1 VKIVLL
7 KPGDEDLL
15 RRAEAIFNPKAI
27 SHERAAML
35 LSEPSYV
42 MVVALGDGDAVMG
55 RIYAN
60 VLYRFEATDL
70 LLYEVD
76 VAEQHQR
83 KGAGRAMIDFLS
95 KLSAERGY
103 REMWVLT
110 ELDNEAGNALYK
122 SAGGHLENSPTN
134 MYVFPI
140 AKR

>member
-42 MVVALGDGDAVMG
+42 MVVALDDGDAVMG

-95 KLSAERGY
+95 RLSAERGY

>member
-15 RRAEAIFNPKAI
+15 RRTEAIFNPKAI

-42 MVVALGDGDAVMG
+42 MVVALDDGDAVMG

-140 AKR
+140 VKR

>member
-42 MVVALGDGDAVMG
+42 MVVALDDGDAVMG

-60 VLYRFEATDL
+60 VPYRFEATDL

-76 VAEQHQR
+76 LAEQHQR

>member
-1 VKIVLL
+1 MKVVLL
-7 KPGDEDLL
+7 KPGHEELL
-15 RRAEAIFNPKAI
+15 RRAEAIFNPMDI
-27 SHERAAML
+27 SIERAAML
-35 LSEPSYV
+35 LREPSYL
-42 MVVALGDGDAVMG
+42 MIAALDDNDAVLG

-60 VLYRFEATDL
+60 VLHRFEATDL

-76 VAEQHQR
+76 VDEEHQR
-83 KGAGRAMIDFLS
+83 KGVGRAMIDFLS

-110 ELDNEAGNALYK
+110 YLDNEAGNALYK
-122 SAGGHLENSPTN
+122 SAGGQLENSPAN

>member
-1 VKIVLL
+1 MKIVLL
-7 KPGDEDLL
+7 RPGDEDLL
-15 RRAEAIFNPKAI
+15 RRAEIIFNPKVI

-42 MVVALGDGDAVMG
+42 MVVALDDGDAVMG

-76 VAEQHQR
+76 VADEHQR

-122 SAGGHLENSPTN
+122 SAGGDLENSPAN

>member
-1 VKIVLL
+1 MKIVLL
-7 KPGDEDLL
+7 RPGDEDLL
-15 RRAEAIFNPKAI
+15 RRAEIIFNPKVI

-35 LSEPSYV
+35 LREPSYV
-42 MVVALGDGDAVMG
+42 MVVALDDGDAVMG

-76 VAEQHQR
+76 VAEDHQR

-122 SAGGHLENSPTN
+122 SAGGDLENSPAN

>member
-1 VKIVLL
+1 MKIVLL

-42 MVVALGDGDAVMG
+42 MVVALDDGDAVMG

-76 VAEQHQR
+76 VAEQHQP

>member
-1 VKIVLL
+1 MKIVLL

-42 MVVALGDGDAVMG
+42 MVVALDDGDAVMG

-110 ELDNEAGNALYK
+110 ELDNEAGNAPYK

>member
-1 VKIVLL
+1 MKVVLL
-7 KPGDEDLL
+7 KPGHEELL
-15 RRAEAIFNPKAI
+15 RRAEAIFNPMDI
-27 SHERAAML
+27 SIERAAML
-35 LSEPSYV
+35 LREPSYL
-42 MVVALGDGDAVMG
+42 MIAALDDNDAVLG

-60 VLYRFEATDL
+60 VLHRFEATDL

-76 VAEQHQR
+76 VDEEHQH
-83 KGAGRAMIDFLS
+83 KGVGRAMIDFLS

-110 ELDNEAGNALYK
+110 DLDNEAGNALYK
-122 SAGGHLENSPTN
+122 SAGGQLENSPAN

>member
-42 MVVALGDGDAVMG
+42 MVVALDDGDAVMG

-76 VAEQHQR
+76 VAEEHQR

-122 SAGGHLENSPTN
+122 SAGGDLENSPAN

>member
-1 VKIVLL
+1 MKIVLL

-42 MVVALGDGDAVMG
+42 MVVALDDGDAVMG

-122 SAGGHLENSPTN
+122 SAGGHLENSPTY

>member
-1 VKIVLL
+1 VKVVLL
-7 KPGDEDLL
+7 KPGHEELL
-15 RRAEAIFNPKAI
+15 RRAEAIFNPMDI
-27 SHERAAML
+27 SIERAAML
-35 LSEPSYV
+35 LREPSYL
-42 MVVALGDGDAVMG
+42 MTAALDDNDAVLG

-60 VLYRFEATDL
+60 VLHRCEATDL

-76 VAEQHQR
+76 VDEEHQR
-83 KGAGRAMIDFLS
+83 KGVGRAMIDFLS

-110 ELDNEAGNALYK
+110 DLDNEAGNALYK
-122 SAGGHLENSPTN
+122 SAGGQLENSPAN

>member
-1 VKIVLL
+1 MKVVLL
-7 KPGDEDLL
+7 KPGHEELL
-15 RRAEAIFNPKAI
+15 RRAEAIFNPMDI
-27 SHERAAML
+27 SIERAAML
-35 LSEPSYV
+35 LREPSYL
-42 MVVALGDGDAVMG
+42 MIAALDDNDAVLG

-60 VLYRFEATDL
+60 VLHRFEATDL

-76 VAEQHQR
+76 VDEEHQR
-83 KGAGRAMIDFLS
+83 KGVGRAMIDFLS

-110 ELDNEAGNALYK
+110 DLDNEAGNALYK
-122 SAGGHLENSPTN
+122 SAGGQLENSPAN

>member
-1 VKIVLL
+1 VKIALL
-7 KPGDEDLL
+7 KPGDEELL
-15 RRAEAIFNPKAI
+15 RRAETIFNPSAI
-27 SHERAAML
+27 SQGRAAML
-35 LSEPSYV
+35 LREPSYV
-42 MVVALGDGDAVMG
+42 MIAALDDNDAVLG

-60 VLYRFEATDL
+60 VLHRFEATDL

-76 VAEQHQR
+76 VAEEHQR
-83 KGAGRAMIDFLS
+83 KGVGRAMIDFLS

-110 ELDNEAGNALYK
+110 DLDNEAGNALYK
-122 SAGGHLENSPTN
+122 SAGGHLENSPAN

>member
-1 VKIVLL
+1 MKIVLL
-7 KPGDEDLL
+7 RPGDEDLL
-15 RRAEAIFNPKAI
+15 RRAEIIFNPKVI

-42 MVVALGDGDAVMG
+42 MVVALDDGDAVMG

-76 VAEQHQR
+76 VAEDHQR

-122 SAGGHLENSPTN
+122 SAGGDLENSPAN